1 MDCKVITL
9 IFAVQLHRGVE
20 QLVARRAHN
29 PEVVGS
35 SPASAT
41 TKEKSKGFSFFYF
54 SPRNFYIMKKKILFI
69 CHGNICRSP
78 MAEFVFKALVRTY
91 GLEDMF
97 YVESAA
103 VSTEEIGNPIYPP
116 AKRCLTQHGVAFD
129 KNKTSRQVTPEDYK
143 NFDLLICMDNSNIR
157 LLKRIIGDEDPD
169 NKVHLMMSYTGE
181 FRDVADPWYTGDFET
196 TFQDVLSASE
206 AFLKMI

>member
-1 MDCKVITL
+1 MK
-9 IFAVQLHRGVE
+9 
-20 QLVARRAHN
+20 
-29 PEVVGS
+29 
-35 SPASAT
+35 
-41 TKEKSKGFSFFYF
+41 
-54 SPRNFYIMKKKILFI
+54 KKKILFI

-78 MAEFVFKALVRTY
+78 MAEFVFKALVKTY

-129 KNKTSRQVTPEDYK
+129 VHKTARQVTRDDYNK
-143 NFDLLICMDNSNIR
+143 FDLLICMDNSNVR
-157 LLKRIIGDEDPD
+157 LLKRIIGDDPQK
-169 NKVHLMMSYTGE
+169 KVHLMMGYTGE

-206 AFLKMI
+206 AFLKIF